1 MLGKLR
7 KACVLVDRSNITSS
21 CLFTNIYLTI
31 FFFHFFSLPVLLLSH
46 FLLHP
51 PLSRSPTSFSFTCL
65 FLLHL
70 PLFPSPFSL
79 SLLFHIPLSP
89 ISFTYLSHLL
99 LFPASFAHL
108 IYPPL
113 LPFLPFFNPLL
124 SHFFHRPLHFS
135 TELAKSAAAAEEL
148 ERKRKEA
155 EEEALRLEEKRKE
168 VEEEKVRMELLLQ
181 SEAQEKE
188 ELVSCSITLHFMSYF
203 PFYVT
208 LLCCPNTLGQTI
220 ATCLSTLCYFVD

>member
-1 MLGKLR
+1 MYWWIGAISRLHAYSPTSISPSSFFTSFLYQY
-7 KACVLVDRSNITSS
+7 CFSPIFSFTHLFLV
-21 CLFTNIYLTI
+21 
-31 FFFHFFSLPVLLLSH
+31 
-46 FLLHP
+46 HP
-51 PLSRSPTSFSFTCL
+51 PLSPSPVSFSFTCL